1 MHYFFYSLLK
11 TKNYI
16 FTYISKN
23 KMALSKKDKNK
34 LKKKTQEKN
43 TKKTTKVKKVKDEK
57 IEEKEKKDT
66 TEKKVSNKKW
76 VMYQKD
82 WEVVVEEFDIEE
94 PKEVELS
101 DEEIIA
107 NDIENDFE
115 DFDLK
120 NDEESTQPTKEDI
133 FEEIEVPDF
142 SDEDIDIPDFSDE
155 EIIKDEKVEPKF
167 EDDIK
172 EEKENDTIEFV
183 DGDFNQLPKEEI
195 VEEPKNEQPKVEEI
209 KIEEPT
215 IEEEITIEEPEVDIK
230 IEEPVK
236 SDEWKNGKP
245 PVVPFEKH
253 VQELSK
259 QEDKE
264 ASKEKKWVFWTPYT
278 WKELFDHT
286 TKLGK
291 YVIGW
296 CILLVCLIAW
306 LLFGWKK
313 NNTPQVKDKVE
324 ETVVEAPKETVDK
337 TSVVDTYTIE
347 NENLKKLVFWT
358 FPMIENQFDFVDV
371 INKSRVIGNRLVLKV
386 NSLDKETKIKNNY
399 VLSTQINENVD
410 NVNWVVDSVDKNI
423 KGIEFIGEDDEKLSA
438 EDKANR
444 FKSPSLWTKKYN
456 WVKGDLTGNYDLKIN
471 SSLAWV
477 KWKMHK
483 FYASWLVKGNPER
496 VSVSIDNFKVESPDQ
511 EIKEKQTFDKF
522 LVKDRYLTYKTD
534 DETRS
539 FKVFNWAYQKINLL
553 NKLISETLNGAEF
566 DDTKQELTISG
577 DKFKEL
583 LTQLSTEKNKIISPF
598 FEVKEIAELEVGE
611 NDKLV
616 LNFKKDKVNVSWE
629 LFGYKLSWTLD
640 KLEVKSKEK
649 TYNVS
654 YNYNKEKKE
663 TTLTIKEGKK
673 TFVVKISNSDENKVY
688 KFNYQLN
695 VKDWKTTIFNATL
708 NESTYPVTDELPV
721 YIQIQDES
729 YYKGKNEL
737 NGQLIID
744 EYNKLIKKF
753 ASANVKQKET
763 TQEVKEE
770 TTTKETTTTETK
782 KEETPT
788 EVKKQDK

>member
-1 MHYFFYSLLK
+1 
-11 TKNYI
+11 
-16 FTYISKN
+16 
-23 KMALSKKDKNK
+23 MALS
-34 LKKKTQEKN
+34 KKKTQEKN
-43 TKKTTKVKKVKDEK
+43 TKKTTKVEKVKDEK

-236 SDEWKNGKP
+236 SDEWKNDEP
-245 PVVPFEKH
+245 LVVPFEKH

-324 ETVVEAPKETVDK
+324 ETVVETPKETVDK
-337 TSVVDTYTIE
+337 TSVVETYTIE

-371 INKSRVIGNRLVLKV
+371 MNKSRVIGNRLVLKV

-399 VLSTQINENVD
+399 VLSIQINENVD

-456 WVKGDLTGNYDLKIN
+456 WVKGDLKGNYDLKIN

-496 VSVSIDNFKVESPDQ
+496 VLVSIDNFKVESPDQ

-663 TTLTIKEGKK
+663 TILTIKEGKK

-753 ASANVKQKET
+753 AEANVKKKET
-763 TQEVKEE
+763 NQEVKEE
-770 TTTKETTTTETK
+770 TSTKETTTTETK
-782 KEETPT
+782 KEEVST

>member
-1 MHYFFYSLLK
+1 
-11 TKNYI
+11 
-16 FTYISKN
+16 
-23 KMALSKKDKNK
+23 MALSKKDKNK

-43 TKKTTKVKKVKDEK
+43 TKKTTKVEKVKDEK

-76 VMYQKD
+76 VMYEKD

-94 PKEVELS
+94 PKDLVSTDDINL
-101 DEEIIA
+101 
-107 NDIENDFE
+107 NDIENDIK
-115 DFDLK
+115 DVYSKD
-120 NDEESTQPTKEDI
+120 NEELEQPAKEDI

-155 EIIKDEKVEPKF
+155 ETIKDEKVEPKF

-172 EEKENDTIEFV
+172 EENADDTIEFV
-183 DGDFNQLPKEEI
+183 DGDFNQLPKEELF
-195 VEEPKNEQPKVEEI
+195 EEPKNEQSKVEEI
-209 KIEEPT
+209 KIEEPN
-215 IEEEITIEEPEVDIK
+215 IEEEITIEEPKIEEIK
-230 IEEPVK
+230 VEEPVK
-236 SDEWKNGKP
+236 SEEWNNNEP

-259 QEDKE
+259 KEDKE
-264 ASKEKKWVFWTPYT
+264 TSKEKKWVFWTPYT
-278 WKELFDHT
+278 WKELFDYT

-313 NNTPQVKDKVE
+313 NTTPQVKDKVE

-337 TSVVDTYTIE
+337 TSVVETYTIE
-347 NENLKKLVFWT
+347 NENLKKLVFWA

-371 INKSRVIGNRLVLKV
+371 MNKSRVIGNRLVLKV

-423 KGIEFIGEDDEKLSA
+423 KGIEFSGEDDEKLSA
-438 EDKANR
+438 EEKANR

-477 KWKMHK
+477 KGKMHK

-553 NKLISETLNGAEF
+553 NKIITETLNGAEF
-566 DDTKQELTISG
+566 DDSKQELTISG
-577 DKFKEL
+577 DKFKGM
-583 LTQLSTEKNKIISPF
+583 LTQFSTEKNKIISPF

-640 KLEVKSKEK
+640 KLEIKSKEK

-673 TFVVKISNSDENKVY
+673 AFVVKISNSDENKVY

-721 YIQIQDES
+721 YVQIQDES

-737 NGQLIID
+737 NWQLIID
-744 EYNKLIKKF
+744 EYNKLIRKF
-753 ASANVKQKET
+753 AEANVKKKET
-763 TQEVKEE
+763 NQEVKEE
-770 TTTKETTTTETK
+770 TTTKEIQKEEIPTETK
-782 KEETPT
+782 K
-788 EVKKQDK
+788 QDK

>member
-11 TKNYI
+11 TKNCI

-23 KMALSKKDKNK
+23 KMALSQKDKNK
-34 LKKKTQEKN
+34 LKKKTQAKD
-43 TKKTTKVKKVKDEK
+43 TKKTTKVTKTKNEK
-57 IEEKEKKDT
+57 IEEKEIKDD
-66 TEKKVSNKKW
+66 EKKKVTK
-76 VMYQKD
+76 KD

-94 PKEVELS
+94 PKDLVSTDDINL
-101 DEEIIA
+101 
-107 NDIENDFE
+107 NDIENDIK
-115 DFDLK
+115 DVYSKD
-120 NDEESTQPTKEDI
+120 NEELEQPTKEDI
-133 FEEIEVPDF
+133 FEEIEIPDF

-155 EIIKDEKVEPKF
+155 ETIKDEKVEPKF

-172 EEKENDTIEFV
+172 EENTDDTIEFV
-183 DGDFNQLPKEEI
+183 DGDFNQLPKEELF
-195 VEEPKNEQPKVEEI
+195 EEPKNEQSKVEEI
-209 KIEEPT
+209 KVEEPN
-215 IEEEITIEEPEVDIK
+215 IEEEITIEEPKMEEIK
-230 IEEPVK
+230 VEETEK
-236 SDEWKNGKP
+236 IDEWGKDEP

-264 ASKEKKWVFWTPYT
+264 TSKEKKWVFWTPYT

-296 CILLVCLIAW
+296 CILIFVLIVW

-313 NNTPQVKDKVE
+313 NTTPQVKDKVE

-337 TSVVDTYTIE
+337 TSVVENYTIE
-347 NENLKKLVFWT
+347 NENLKKLVFWA
-358 FPMIENQFDFVDV
+358 FPIIENQFDFVDV
-371 INKSRVIGNRLVLKV
+371 MNKSRVIGNRLVLKV

-423 KGIEFIGEDDEKLSA
+423 KGIEFSGEDDEKLSA
-438 EDKANR
+438 EDKVNR

-477 KWKMHK
+477 KGKMHK
-483 FYASWLVKGNPER
+483 FYASWLVKGNTER

-673 TFVVKISNSDENKVY
+673 TFVVRISNSDENKVY

-737 NGQLIID
+737 NWQLIID

-753 ASANVKQKET
+753 AEANVKKKDT
-763 TQEVKEE
+763 NQEVKEE
-770 TTTKETTTTETK
+770 
-782 KEETPT
+782 
-788 EVKKQDK
+788 KQNWD

>member
-11 TKNYI
+11 TKNCI

-23 KMALSKKDKNK
+23 KMALSQKDKNK

-43 TKKTTKVKKVKDEK
+43 TKKTTKVTKTKNEK
-57 IEEKEKKDT
+57 IEEKEIKDD
-66 TEKKVSNKKW
+66 EKKKVTK
-76 VMYQKD
+76 KD
-82 WEVVVEEFDIEE
+82 WEVVVEELDIEE
-94 PKEVELS
+94 PKDLVSTDDINL
-101 DEEIIA
+101 
-107 NDIENDFE
+107 NDIENDIK
-115 DFDLK
+115 DVYSKD
-120 NDEESTQPTKEDI
+120 NEELEQPTKEDV
-133 FEEIEVPDF
+133 FEEIDIPDF

-155 EIIKDEKVEPKF
+155 ETIKNEKVEPKF

-172 EEKENDTIEFV
+172 EENADDTIEFV
-183 DGDFNQLPKEEI
+183 DGDFNQLPKEEMI
-195 VEEPKNEQPKVEEI
+195 EEPKNEQPKVDEI

-230 IEEPVK
+230 IEEPLK
-236 SDEWKNGKP
+236 REEWNNNEP
-245 PVVPFEKH
+245 PVVPLEKH

-259 QEDKE
+259 KEDKE

-278 WKELFDHT
+278 WKELFDYT

-313 NNTPQVKDKVE
+313 NTTPQVKDKVE

-337 TSVVDTYTIE
+337 TSVVETYTIE
-347 NENLKKLVFWT
+347 NENLKKLVFWA

-371 INKSRVIGNRLVLKV
+371 MNKSRVIGNRLVLKV

-423 KGIEFIGEDDEKLSA
+423 KGIEFSGEDDEKLSA

-477 KWKMHK
+477 KGKMHK
-483 FYASWLVKGNPER
+483 FYASWLVKGNTER

-553 NKLISETLNGAEF
+553 NKFISETLNGAEF
-566 DDTKQELTISG
+566 DDSKQELTISG

-654 YNYNKEKKE
+654 YTYNKEKKE
-663 TTLTIKEGKK
+663 TTLTVKEGKK

-695 VKDWKTTIFNATL
+695 VKDWKTTIFNAIL

-753 ASANVKQKET
+753 AETNVKKKET
-763 TQEVKEE
+763 NQEIKE
-770 TTTKETTTTETK
+770 ETTTTETK
-782 KEETPT
+782 KEETST